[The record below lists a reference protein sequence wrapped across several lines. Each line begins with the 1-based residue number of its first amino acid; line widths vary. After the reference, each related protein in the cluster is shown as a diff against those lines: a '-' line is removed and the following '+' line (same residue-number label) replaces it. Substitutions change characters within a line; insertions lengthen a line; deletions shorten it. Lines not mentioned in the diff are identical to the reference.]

1 MTQRPLLIFPVRGE
15 ASRSKLNGRGA
26 KVFAPSCQVQY
37 TRLNP
42 KFATLNNIL
51 ESKRISLQQ
60 NPTGVTPE
68 MVLVFETVG
77 RIDDF
82 IKAVNKIEGLEWL
95 GEIDI
100 DEIAPEDD
108 FYQLNSKGERSTSAM
123 GGRLYMVFTN
133 TQAMSQ
139 LLSFWNIY
147 RNNENAQFSGGKTK
161 LRDVFKLLNDIRTWG
176 VQDRFSDSNIL
187 SIWRENLQLFP
198 DRVVRF
204 EVELWY
210 RSQLAR
216 RVENYNSV
224 KVSIENLGG
233 RVMTTCD
240 IPEISYHAILAELPA
255 IEIQNILEHEATELI
270 QCESIMFFKPCGQV
284 AIKENYGNDTLE
296 TLPETHQELPSGNP
310 IVAVLD
316 GFPLAN
322 HNILRDRLRIDD
334 PDNLESYYQVEDRK
348 HGTAMCSLIIHG
360 DLNKSEPPISTPLYV
375 RPIMRPDTS
384 SPSRHEF
391 IPDDFLF
398 VDVIHRAVKEMF
410 DGDNGNPPSATTIKV
425 INLSIGDSDRPFWGP
440 MSPCAKLLDWLGY
453 KYQVLFVVSAGNCI
467 RDINIG
473 ITENE
478 FNTLDT
484 IEKEKLII
492 NAILDDR
499 SNRRILSPAESINS
513 ITVGSVHLDYS
524 SFYSNERRLNPYSA
538 TLPATYSPIC
548 SGYRKSIKPDMVYEG
563 GKQMF
568 DFSFVDR
575 RILCPKNYSS
585 PPGQKVAAPNS
596 TLSNTV
602 HLIGTSNSAAIISRL
617 AHFCFDTLKEIFS
630 EDDID
635 SVNTSILIKAML
647 AHGCSWDTIEPEID
661 SRVTFADWWEN
672 KRIKNNIFGYGIP
685 DISKV
690 QECTEQRATVIGFGS
705 LSEEG
710 AHIYNL
716 PLPPSLSSQLVKRRL
731 TITLAWFSPI
741 SPLNQKYRTSK
752 LWFEANNSIARQRIN
767 SEAKTATRGTLQHE
781 IFEGDDAAA
790 FVDGDVIQI
799 KVNRT
804 ADAAKFIE
812 EIPYALIVSLE
823 VANGIPMSIYEE
835 IRDRISIPITV
846 RPEL

>member
-1 MTQRPLLIFPVRGE
+1 MTQRPLLIFPIRGE
-15 ASRSKLNGRGA
+15 ASRSKLSGRGA
-26 KVFAPSCQVQY
+26 KVFAPLGQAQY

-42 KFATLNNIL
+42 KFEALNNTL
-51 ESKRISLQQ
+51 ESKRIFLQQ
-60 NPTGVTPE
+60 NPSGITPE

-77 RIDDF
+77 RVDDF
-82 IKAVNKIEGLEWL
+82 IKAVNKIDGLEWL

-100 DEIAPEDD
+100 EGIEPDED
-108 FYQLNSKGERSTSAM
+108 FYQLNSRGEHSTSAM

-133 TQAMSQ
+133 TQAMSE

-147 RNNENAQFSGGKTK
+147 KDNENAQFSGGKTK
-161 LRDVFKLLNDIRTWG
+161 LRDVFKLLKDIRTWD

-187 SIWRENLQLFP
+187 SIWRDNLQLFP

-210 RSQLAR
+210 RSKLSK
-216 RVENYNSV
+216 RVDNYNSV
-224 KVSIENLGG
+224 KNLIDSLGG
-233 RVMTTCD
+233 RVITICD

-255 IEIQNILEHEATELI
+255 IEIQKILEHEVTELVK
-270 QCESIMFFKPCGQV
+270 CESIMFFKPCGQV
-284 AIKENYGNDTLE
+284 ASKESYDNDTLDSSLE
-296 TLPETHQELPSGNP
+296 TQFALPSGSP
-310 IVAVLD
+310 IIAVLD

-322 HNILRDRLRIDD
+322 HNILRGRLHIDD
-334 PDNLESYYQVEDRK
+334 PDNLESYYQVEDRR
-348 HGTAMCSLIIHG
+348 HGTAMCSLITHG
-360 DLNKSEPPISTPLYV
+360 DLNKNEAPISTPLYV
-375 RPIMRPDTS
+375 RPIMRPDQS
-384 SPSRHEF
+384 SPNRYEF

-398 VDVIHRAVKEMF
+398 VDVIHRAVKQMF
-410 DGDNGNPPSATTIKV
+410 EGVNGNPPSAPTVKV
-425 INLSIGDSDRPFWGP
+425 INLSIGDSDRPFGGA
-440 MSPCAKLLDWLGY
+440 MSPCAKLLDWLSY
-453 KYQVLFVVSAGNCI
+453 KYQVLFIVSAGNCI

-478 FNTLDT
+478 FNALNA

-499 SNRRILSPAESINS
+499 RNRRILSPAESINS

-524 SFYSNERRLNPYSA
+524 SFYPNERRLNPYSTA
-538 TLPATYSPIC
+538 MPATYSPIC
-548 SGYRKSIKPDMVYEG
+548 SGYRKSVKPDMVYEG
-563 GKQMF
+563 GRQMF
-568 DFSFVDR
+568 DFSFFDR
-575 RILCPKNYSS
+575 QVLCPRNYSS

-596 TLSNTV
+596 TLNNTV
-602 HLIGTSNSAAIISRL
+602 HLIGTSNSAAMISRL
-617 AHFCFDTLKEIFS
+617 SHFCFDTLKEIFS

-635 SVNTSILIKAML
+635 SVNISILIKAML
-647 AHGCSWDTIEPEID
+647 AHGCSWDSIEHEID
-661 SRVTFADWWEN
+661 NRVTITDWREN

-690 QECTEQRATVIGFGS
+690 QECTEQRATVIGYGY

-741 SPLNQKYRTSK
+741 STHNQKYRTSK
-752 LWFEANNSIARQRIN
+752 LWFETNNNIATQRIN
-767 SEAKTATRGTLQHE
+767 TEAKTATRGTLQHE
-781 IFEGDDAAA
+781 IFEGDDASA
-790 FVDGDVIQI
+790 FVDGDMIQI

-804 ADAAKFIE
+804 ADATSFKGD
-812 EIPYALIVSLE
+812 IPYALIVSLE

-835 IRDRISIPITV
+835 IKDRISIPIAV